1 MKKEWIR
8 TEEER
13 RIRKLKRIYK
23 QQKKINTHLDRQTM
37 ERKKNKFN
45 LITTISNQF
54 IHYKQPVC

>member
-23 QQKKINTHLDRQTM
+23 QQKKINTHFDRQIM

-45 LITTISNQF
+45 LITNISNQF
-54 IHYKQPVC
+54 IQYKQPVC